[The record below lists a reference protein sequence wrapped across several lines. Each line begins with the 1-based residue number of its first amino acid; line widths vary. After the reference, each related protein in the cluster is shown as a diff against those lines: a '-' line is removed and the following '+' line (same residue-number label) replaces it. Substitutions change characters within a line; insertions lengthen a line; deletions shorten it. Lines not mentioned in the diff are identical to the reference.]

1 MIDRSPMRNQN
12 YALTPIQ
19 ITNAQPKVKA
29 YKLTDGAGLHLIVS
43 PGGTK
48 AWRYQYRY
56 AGVRCDVGIGTFP
69 EIGIADAR
77 DQHLRYRSML
87 ERGLDP
93 AVARR
98 QQVKER
104 RDLSSMS
111 RRRVDDF
118 EAFSKRW
125 VEERMTTRSATY
137 RAQILSR
144 LERFVWPLIGT
155 KPLGSVRPV
164 DVLRLIEPLM
174 LTPNTAEGVRVI
186 VQQIYN
192 YAIQKLIVEVNPAL
206 PLRGV
211 VQVPPARHYRHLREA
226 ELGAFWCAV
235 EKQGARF
242 ATIAATKLLA
252 YSMCRK
258 SEVLRAQWAEVDLA
272 RAVWE
277 IPAARMKMKR
287 PHRVYLPRQAVELL
301 QLLQE
306 VTGMAEG
313 YVFPSL
319 CRRSVPI
326 ADVTLNHFF
335 KRLDFGVDEFAP
347 HGLRATGATL
357 LREHGFSR
365 DVVEL
370 LLAHK
375 ERNPTTAAYHH
386 HELADERRRALQ
398 YLADQ
403 IHHLAEVHR
412 RRLPSSEIS
421 VECTLREP
429 ANC

>member
-1 MIDRSPMRNQN
+1 MRHKN
-12 YALTPIQ
+12 YALTPIE
-19 ITNAQPKVKA
+19 ITNAQPKA
-29 YKLTDGAGLHLIVS
+29 RPHKLTDGGGLYLVVS

-56 AGVRCDVGIGTFP
+56 AGARCDVGIGTFP

-77 DQHLRYRSML
+77 DQHQRYRAML

-98 QQVKER
+98 QQMQER
-104 RDLSSMS
+104 NELSVMA
-111 RRRVDDF
+111 RRRADDF
-118 EAFSKRW
+118 ESFSKRR
-125 VEERMTTRSATY
+125 VQERLTTRSATY

-164 DVLRLIEPLM
+164 DVLRVIEPLT
-174 LTPNTAEGVRVI
+174 LTPNTTEGVRVLI
-186 VQQIYN
+186 QQIYN
-192 YAIQKLIVEVNPAL
+192 YAIRKLIVEVNPAL

-211 VQVPPARHYRHLREA
+211 VQVPPAKHYRHLREA
-226 ELGAFWCAV
+226 ELGAFWCAM

-242 ATIAATKLLA
+242 VTIAATKLLA

-258 SEVLRAQWAEVDLA
+258 SEVLRAQWAEFDLE
-272 RAVWE
+272 RAVWD
-277 IPAARMKMKR
+277 IPAVRMKMKR
-287 PHRVYLPRQAVELL
+287 PHRVYLSRQAVELL
-301 QLLQE
+301 QLLRA
-306 VTGMAEG
+306 VTGMSEG
-313 YVFPSL
+313 YVFPSV
-319 CRRSVPI
+319 CRRSVPM

-335 KRLDFGVDEFAP
+335 KRMDFGVGDFAP

-357 LREHGFSR
+357 LREHGFGR

-370 LLAHK
+370 LLAHQ

-412 RRLPSSEIS
+412 RPRPESAAESARALTED
-421 VECTLREP
+421 

>member
-1 MIDRSPMRNQN
+1 MRHQN

-19 ITNAQPKVKA
+19 ITNAQPRA
-29 YKLTDGAGLHLIVS
+29 RPYKLTDGGGLYLVVS

-56 AGVRCDVGIGTFP
+56 AGARCDVGIGTFP

-77 DQHLRYRSML
+77 DQHRRYRAML
-87 ERGLDP
+87 ERGVDP
-93 AVARR
+93 AVVRR
-98 QQVKER
+98 QQVQER
-104 RDLSSMS
+104 SELSVLS
-111 RRRVDDF
+111 RRRADDF
-118 EAFSKRW
+118 ESFSKRW
-125 VEERMTTRSATY
+125 VQERMTTRTATY

-155 KPLGSVRPV
+155 KSLGGVRPV
-164 DVLRLIEPLM
+164 DVLRVIEPLI
-174 LTPNTAEGVRVI
+174 LTPNTAEGVRVLI
-186 VQQIYN
+186 QQIYN

-211 VQVPPARHYRHLREA
+211 VQVPPVKHYRHLREA
-226 ELGAFWCAV
+226 ELGAFWCAM

-242 ATIAATKLLA
+242 VTIVATKLLA

-258 SEVLRAQWAEVDLA
+258 SEVLRAQWSEFDLE
-272 RAVWE
+272 RAVWD
-277 IPAARMKMKR
+277 IPAGRMKMKR
-287 PHRVYLPRQAVELL
+287 PHRVYLSRQAVKLV
-301 QLLQE
+301 QLLRA
-306 VTGMAEG
+306 VTGLREG

-319 CRRSVPI
+319 CRRSVPT

-335 KRLDFGVDEFAP
+335 KRMDFGVDDFAP

-357 LREHGFSR
+357 LREHGFGR

-412 RRLPSSEIS
+412 QRRMRSE
-421 VECTLREP
+421 TEP
-429 ANC
+429 ETTPTAQANC

>member
-1 MIDRSPMRNQN
+1 MRQQH
-12 YALTPIQ
+12 YALTPIE
-19 ITNAQPKVKA
+19 ITNSQPRA
-29 YKLTDGAGLHLIVS
+29 RSYKLTDGGGLHLVVS

-56 AGVRCDVGIGTFP
+56 AGARCDVGIGTFP

-77 DQHLRYRSML
+77 DQHQRYRSML

-93 AVARR
+93 ALARR
-98 QQVKER
+98 QQVQER
-104 RDLSSMS
+104 RDAAAMA
-111 RRRVDDF
+111 RRSADDF
-118 EAFSKRW
+118 ESFSKRW
-125 VEERMTTRSATY
+125 VQERLTTRTATY
-137 RAQILSR
+137 RGQILSR

-155 KPLGSVRPV
+155 KPLANVRPV
-164 DVLRLIEPLM
+164 DVLRIIEPLT

-211 VQVPPARHYRHLREA
+211 VQVPPAKHYRYLREP
-226 ELGAFWCAV
+226 ELGAFWCAIA
-235 EKQGARF
+235 KQGARF
-242 ATIAATKLLA
+242 VTIAAAKLLA
-252 YSMCRK
+252 YSVCRK
-258 SEVLRAQWAEVDLA
+258 SEVLRAQWAEFDVERGIWD
-272 RAVWE
+272 
-277 IPAARMKMKR
+277 IPASRMKMKR
-287 PHRVYLPRQAVELL
+287 AHRVYLPRQAVELL
-301 QLLQE
+301 QLVRA

-319 CRRSVPI
+319 CRRSVPM

-335 KRLDFGVDEFAP
+335 KRLDFGVDDFAP

-357 LREHGFSR
+357 LREHGFGR

-375 ERNPTTAAYHH
+375 ERNSTTAAYHH
-386 HELADERRRALQ
+386 HELPDERRRALQ

-403 IHHLAEVHR
+403 IDHLAEVHT
-412 RRLPSSEIS
+412 RRLPVPEAG
-421 VECTLREP
+421 VEGVSTEP
-429 ANC
+429 ASC

>member
-1 MIDRSPMRNQN
+1 MRHQN

-19 ITNAQPKVKA
+19 ITNAQPRARA
-29 YKLTDGAGLHLIVS
+29 YKLTDGGGLHVIVS

-56 AGVRCDVGIGTFP
+56 AGARCDVGIGTFP

-77 DQHLRYRSML
+77 DQHQRYRSML

-93 AVARR
+93 AFARR
-98 QQVKER
+98 QQVQER
-104 RDLSSMS
+104 RDVSAMT
-111 RRRVDDF
+111 RRRADDF
-118 EAFSKRW
+118 ESFSKRW
-125 VEERMTTRSATY
+125 VQERLATRTATY
-137 RAQILSR
+137 RGQILSR

-164 DVLRLIEPLM
+164 DVLRIIEPLTP
-174 LTPNTAEGVRVI
+174 TPNTAEGVRVI

-206 PLRGV
+206 PLRGM
-211 VQVPPARHYRHLREA
+211 VQVPPAKHYRHLREA
-226 ELGAFWCAV
+226 ELGAFWCAI

-242 ATIAATKLLA
+242 VTIAAAKLLA

-258 SEVLRAQWAEVDLA
+258 SEVLRARWDEFDLE
-272 RAVWE
+272 RGTWD
-277 IPAARMKMKR
+277 IPATRMKMR
-287 PHRVYLPRQAVELL
+287 RAHRVYLPRQAVELL
-301 QLLQE
+301 QLLRA

-319 CRRSVPI
+319 CRRSVPM

-335 KRLDFGVDEFAP
+335 KRLDFGIDDFAP

-357 LREHGFSR
+357 LREHGFGR

-375 ERNPTTAAYHH
+375 ECNSTTAAYHH
-386 HELADERRRALQ
+386 HELPDERRRALQ
-398 YLADQ
+398 YLADR
-403 IHHLAEVHR
+403 IDHLAEVCR
-412 RRLPSSEIS
+412 RRLPDPATS
-421 VECTLREP
+421 VAVAPTEP

>member
-1 MIDRSPMRNQN
+1 
-12 YALTPIQ
+12 
-19 ITNAQPKVKA
+19 
-29 YKLTDGAGLHLIVS
+29 
-43 PGGTK
+43 
-48 AWRYQYRY
+48 
-56 AGVRCDVGIGTFP
+56 
-69 EIGIADAR
+69 
-77 DQHLRYRSML
+77 
-87 ERGLDP
+87 
-93 AVARR
+93 
-98 QQVKER
+98 
-104 RDLSSMS
+104 
-111 RRRVDDF
+111 
-118 EAFSKRW
+118 
-125 VEERMTTRSATY
+125 
-137 RAQILSR
+137 
-144 LERFVWPLIGT
+144 
-155 KPLGSVRPV
+155 
-164 DVLRLIEPLM
+164 
-174 LTPNTAEGVRVI
+174 VI

-206 PLRGV
+206 PLRGM
-211 VQVPPARHYRHLREA
+211 VQVPPAKHYRYLWES
-226 ELGAFWCAV
+226 ELGAFWCAI

-242 ATIAATKLLA
+242 VTIAAAKLLA

-258 SEVLRAQWAEVDLA
+258 SEVLRAQWAEFDLE

-277 IPAARMKMKR
+277 IPAVRMKMKR

-301 QLLQE
+301 QLLQA

-326 ADVTLNHFF
+326 ADVTLNHLF
-335 KRLDFGVDEFAP
+335 KRLDFGVDDFAP

-375 ERNPTTAAYHH
+375 ERNPTAAAYHH
-386 HELADERRRALQ
+386 HELTDERRRALQ

-403 IHHLAEVHR
+403 IHHLAEVHGR
-412 RRLPSSEIS
+412 QLPSAGSS
-421 VECTLREP
+421 VACTQREP

>member
-1 MIDRSPMRNQN
+1 MRHQN
-12 YALTPIQ
+12 YALIPIQ
-19 ITNAQPKVKA
+19 ITNAQPKA
-29 YKLTDGAGLHLIVS
+29 RPYKLTDGGGLYLVVS

-56 AGVRCDVGIGTFP
+56 AGARCDVGIGTFP

-77 DQHLRYRSML
+77 DQHRRYRAML
-87 ERGLDP
+87 ERGVDP

-98 QQVKER
+98 QQVQER
-104 RDLSSMS
+104 SELSVLS
-111 RRRVDDF
+111 RRRADNF
-118 EAFSKRW
+118 ESFSKRW
-125 VEERMTTRSATY
+125 VQERMTTRSATY

-155 KPLGSVRPV
+155 KPLGRVRPV
-164 DVLRLIEPLM
+164 DVLRVIEPLI
-174 LTPNTAEGVRVI
+174 LTPNTAEGVRVLI
-186 VQQIYN
+186 QQIYN
-192 YAIQKLIVEVNPAL
+192 YAIQTLIVEVNPAL

-211 VQVPPARHYRHLREA
+211 VQVPPAKHYRHLREA

-242 ATIAATKLLA
+242 VTIAATKLLA

-258 SEVLRAQWAEVDLA
+258 SEVLRAQWSEFDLE
-272 RAVWE
+272 RAVWD
-277 IPAARMKMKR
+277 IPAVRMKMKR
-287 PHRVYLPRQAVELL
+287 PHRVYLSRQAVELL
-301 QLLQE
+301 RLLRA
-306 VTGMAEG
+306 VTGLSEG

-319 CRRSVPI
+319 CRRSVPT

-335 KRLDFGVDEFAP
+335 KRIDFGVDDFAP
-347 HGLRATGATL
+347 HGLRSTGATL
-357 LREHGFSR
+357 LREHGFGR
-365 DVVEL
+365 EVVEL

-412 RRLPSSEIS
+412 QPPPASAVAPASAQ
-421 VECTLREP
+421 TAQ